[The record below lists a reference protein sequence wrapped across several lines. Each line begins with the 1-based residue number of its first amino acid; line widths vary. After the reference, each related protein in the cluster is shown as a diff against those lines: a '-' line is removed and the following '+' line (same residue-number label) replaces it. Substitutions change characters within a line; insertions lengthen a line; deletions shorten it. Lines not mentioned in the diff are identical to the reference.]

1 MRTWLVLFRKECL
14 ELLRSYKWLWVPL
27 IFLLLGIAQPIT
39 SYLLPDL
46 LKVAG
51 NLPEGAIMEIPLP
64 RPGESLASVLSNYNT
79 IGLLVLTLAFM
90 SSITGERQRGITS
103 LILAKPVSAFAY
115 LSSKWT
121 ASVMLAW
128 ASLLLGYGGA
138 WYYADMLLGKVNVIH
153 ALEALLLYALWLAFL
168 MALLILVGSWL
179 ASGGAAAAV
188 TLLTAT
194 ALSLATGLF
203 ANWLVF
209 SPSRLVTHA
218 EALLMKGQPEPSL
231 GLSLGVCL
239 GAILVLLAL
248 AQYRFA
254 RSSHAPK

>member
-1 MRTWLVLFRKECL
+1 MRTWLVLFHKECL
-14 ELLRSYKWLWVPL
+14 ELIRSYKWLWVPL

-103 LILAKPVSAFAY
+103 LIMAKPVSGFAY

-128 ASLLLGYGGA
+128 TSLLLGYGGA
-138 WYYADMLLGKVNVIH
+138 WYYVDMLLGKVNAMH

-168 MALLILVGSWL
+168 MALLILMGSWL

-188 TLLTAT
+188 TLLSAAVLT
-194 ALSLATGLF
+194 LASGLLT
-203 ANWLVF
+203 NWLFF
-209 SPSRLVTHA
+209 SPTRLVTHA

-231 GLSLGVCL
+231 GLSLGVSL
-239 GAILVLLAL
+239 AAIVVMLAL
-248 AQYRFA
+248 AQFRFT
-254 RSSHAPK
+254 RSSHSPQ